1 MLSLVLLLLP
11 IHLFVPGVVAPKT
24 MLRPST
30 IISPPTTTLQQIR
43 SHMYRKTM
51 VWTGTR
57 LSKLYGIVKN
67 GNSKV
72 QTGFVLQV
80 SAKKMSPNGKRA
92 VRSQRRTS
100 YGQRKARVGN
110 GTEARLLT
118 SMASLN

>member
-1 MLSLVLLLLP
+1 
-11 IHLFVPGVVAPKT
+11 
-24 MLRPST
+24 
-30 IISPPTTTLQQIR
+30 
-43 SHMYRKTM
+43 MYRKTM